1 VATGAIAG
9 ASLTAVL
16 GTGIAS
22 SASGACTPKNIDVGG
37 GMTIKG
43 GCSKLK
49 IAYFSA
55 GSNNVY
61 LQAGIKAAKDTAKK
75 IGADMTVFDGS
86 FDAQKQFNQMQNAI
100 TSKKFNAFV
109 TEVVD
114 PRQACKLLTQTAP
127 KAGIV
132 VSNANQPLCGQGL
145 AVGVKQWSPGT
156 LTFVG
161 GTQGKQAFHDWFFQ
175 VAKDNPGPQKVLVLT
190 GPDGSTQTLSTD
202 LAIKELKKA
211 YPQFKIVA
219 EVRTDYSV
227 AQAFA
232 KTQPVLQAHPDLTI
246 LMGNYSDLTR
256 GIAQAVGAAG
266 KKGKYKIYD
275 SGGSSWAFQALK
287 AGDIVS
293 TRVYTPYTEIA
304 KSVLALDSAWKG
316 KKVPRNQDLFTAV
329 VTKDNISKYKSEY

>member
-1 VATGAIAG
+1 MATCAIAG
-9 ASLTAVL
+9 AGLTAVA
-16 GTGIAS
+16 GMGAAS
-22 SASGACTPKNIDVGG
+22 GASGACTPKKINVGG

-43 GCSKLK
+43 GCDKLK

-75 IGADMTVFDGS
+75 AGADMTIFDGS
-86 FDAQKQFNQMQNAI
+86 FDAKKQYDQIQNAI

-109 TEVVD
+109 SEVID
-114 PRQACKLLTQTAP
+114 PRQECKILTQTAP

-132 VSNANQPLCGQGL
+132 VSNVNQPLCGKGL
-145 AVGVKQWSPGT
+145 AIGAAQYNPGT

-175 VAKDNPGPQKVLVLT
+175 VAKENPGPQKVLVLT

-202 LAIKELKKA
+202 LAIKNLKTA
-211 YPQFKIVA
+211 YPKFKIVA

-232 KTQPVLQAHPDLTI
+232 KTQPVLQAHSDFTI

-256 GIAQAVGAAG
+256 GIAQAVNAAG
-266 KKGKYKIYD
+266 KNGKYKIYD
-275 SGGSSWAFQALK
+275 SGGSSWAFDALK
-287 AGDIVS
+287 KGQIVS
-293 TRVYTPYTEIA
+293 TRVYTPYTEVQKGVQA
-304 KSVLALDSAWKG
+304 LADAWKG
-316 KKVPRNQDLFTAV
+316 KPVKRTQNLFTAV
-329 VTKDNISKYKSEY
+329 VTKANINRYKPEY